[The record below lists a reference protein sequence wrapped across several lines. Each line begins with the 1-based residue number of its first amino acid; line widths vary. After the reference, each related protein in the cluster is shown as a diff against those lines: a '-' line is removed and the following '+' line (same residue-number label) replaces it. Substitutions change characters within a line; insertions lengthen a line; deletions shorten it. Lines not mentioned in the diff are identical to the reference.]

1 MNSFSRTKARQRESI
16 RLPGGGTGSQIKS
29 QRIGNT
35 FKGPGIRTGAWGTTV
50 AIIRREYTRLL
61 LPNHVRAVHNNRGES
76 NRTCLNERP
85 NAAKVGRSKRG
96 KRRIQGERSRV
107 ASRRDPLGLRNGRGE
122 CFLGLLPGK
131 YSRCMGVGSGVCT
144 AEVEDKQA
152 EGEEEEAEAGCGQK
166 HL

>member
-76 NRTCLNERP
+76 NRTGLNERP
-85 NAAKVGRSKRG
+85 NAAKVRRSKRG
-96 KRRIQGERSRV
+96 KRRIQGEIESGLTSRS
-107 ASRRDPLGLRNGRGE
+107 S
-122 CFLGLLPGK
+122 
-131 YSRCMGVGSGVCT
+131 GS
-144 AEVEDKQA
+144 A
-152 EGEEEEAEAGCGQK
+152 
-166 HL
+166 